1 MFTLSKANKNF
12 CFIATIFWL
21 IFFILY
27 SSFNF
32 LTCFLWNLARLTF
45 NSLSFCLICL
55 SVKGFLFFLP
65 KVLFFYTGSAFFEA
79 FLAAFCYLAIFF
91 FSSLTKFYFI
101 SAILSSITF
110 LAASATF
117 LALISSMSLLIRAVS
132 LACLSSYYL
141 KGTNLAYFFSRAF
154 NFFIFLCSFAF
165 SFLYLTKSSYFF
177 SSFSFFYS
185 LAIIILALRALAFSL
200 FWRLR
205 ASNFFMILSIW
216 ANGANGFEDEVRLLA
231 WVEVDE
237 LEEEEVFTDLRFCFF
252 SFFSSSYFA
261 FFSFSSSC
269 FLFLASYCLR
279 IDLIF
284 QTFLV
289 C

>member
-1 MFTLSKANKNF
+1 
-12 CFIATIFWL
+12 
-21 IFFILY
+21 
-27 SSFNF
+27 
-32 LTCFLWNLARLTF
+32 
-45 NSLSFCLICL
+45 LSFCLICL

-177 SSFSFFYS
+177 FFFFLLLFFSYYNFSFKGLGF
-185 LAIIILALRALAFSL
+185 FSL
-200 FWRLR
+200 LT
-205 ASNFFMILSIW
+205 
-216 ANGANGFEDEVRLLA
+216 LA
-231 WVEVDE
+231 
-237 LEEEEVFTDLRFCFF
+237 CF
-252 SFFSSSYFA
+252 
-261 FFSFSSSC
+261 
-269 FLFLASYCLR
+269 
-279 IDLIF
+279 
-284 QTFLV
+284 
-289 C
+289 